1 MRVCNL
7 SSGSDG
13 NLTYI
18 ECENAKILVDIGL
31 SCREVEMRLRFLNV
45 EPSDIDAILI
55 THEHS
60 DHIKG
65 LEVFASRYKTMVYVH
80 ERGYIPLLNKLKRN
94 VNIKTFDDLD
104 FFIGSAKISTVPLPH
119 DVERCT
125 GYSIQE
131 NEKKISIITDLGH
144 TTPEIIKNI
153 SGSSL
158 VFIEANHDI
167 ETLLANPNYPAV
179 LKQRILSKKGHL
191 SNKDSASAI
200 LELVKT
206 GTRQIVLSHLS
217 RENNSPNLAFTYISD
232 WLEQNG
238 VIQGQNVKIDVADIV
253 PKAIFRL

>member
-18 ECENAKILVDIGL
+18 ESENAKILVDIGL
-31 SCREVEMRLRFLNV
+31 SCKETETRLNLLKVN
-45 EPSDIDAILI
+45 PQSIDAILI
-55 THEHS
+55 SHEHS

-65 LEVFASRYKTMVYVH
+65 MEAFAQKYKTKIYVH
-80 ERGYIPLLNKLKRN
+80 KDGVFSLSRKIKKPL
-94 VNIKTFDDLD
+94 NIVAYDDDFKVGDLD
-104 FFIGSAKISTVPLPH
+104 VHSIMVPH
-119 DVERCT
+119 DVERCSA
-125 GYSIQE
+125 YAISE
-131 NEKKISIITDLGH
+131 NEKKVSIITDLGH